1 VLTIPAAYDEK
12 RIGLPLGHTIGLGSE
27 RTVRCR
33 APSATETTDGSS
45 R

>member
-1 VLTIPAAYDEK
+1 MLTIPAAFDDQMT
-12 RIGLPLGHTIGLGSE
+12 GLPLGHTIGAASA